1 MRKPPVGSRREMADA
16 RRDISREVEQMKKEV
31 DAKIQKAMDNPLA
44 NR

>member
-1 MRKPPVGSRREMADA
+1 MADA